1 MSLDGNDI
9 RILQVLQ
16 SNGRLSFRQIAEK
29 VKVSVP
35 TVSSKVSNLER
46 MGAIRGYR
54 ANLDTERLGEMS
66 AVVTIKARPSDL
78 SAVAQRLLEDDVV
91 RQMFFLSS
99 GRLMLICTFTSTHL
113 INDFAVRLG
122 EIPEIVEY
130 DIANVIG
137 VGKEEDRASVVP
149 GLHVVMP
156 CQQCGRQMRDHPL
169 KVREGTEEIYL
180 CSPACMNVYTG
191 APSGR

>member
-54 ANLDTERLGEMS
+54 ADLDTERLGEMS

-78 SAVAQRLLEDDVV
+78 SAVAQRFMDDDEV
-91 RQMFFLSS
+91 RQVFFLSS
-99 GRLMLICTFTSTHL
+99 GRLMLVCTFNGTHL
-113 INDFAVRLG
+113 VNDFAVRLG
-122 EIPEIVEY
+122 NIPEIVEY

-149 GLHVVMP
+149 GLQVVMP
-156 CQQCGRQMRDHPL
+156 CQQCGRQVRGHPL
-169 KVREGTEEIYL
+169 RVREGSEDIYL
-180 CSPACMNVYTG
+180 CSPACMNVYLG
-191 APSGR
+191 APLNR